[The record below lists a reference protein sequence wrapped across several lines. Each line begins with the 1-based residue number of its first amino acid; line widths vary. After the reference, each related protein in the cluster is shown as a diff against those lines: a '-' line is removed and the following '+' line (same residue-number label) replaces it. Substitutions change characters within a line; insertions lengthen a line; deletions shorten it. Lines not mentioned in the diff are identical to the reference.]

1 MHKTRPEEFARV
13 LDAAA
18 DYIAAQPLHPGQTMP
33 GIWELDDGDKEPA
46 RLIGVIVTLAIAQ
59 VCQHLECELQ
69 SAMESYADAARN
81 VRLRPLGAPDLIA
94 AQHLRDT
101 AAELRSR

>member
-1 MHKTRPEEFARV
+1 MHNHRPEEFARV

-69 SAMESYADAARN
+69 SAMESYAEVARN
-81 VRLRPLGAPDLIA
+81 VRLKPLGAPDLMA
-94 AQHLRDT
+94 AQHLRDA
-101 AAELRSR
+101 AAELRAK